1 VEAVQADRVR
11 RQAMDMMADVMDR
24 VDALVTPAFAA
35 NLLLITNATGH
46 PTLVQPI
53 SFDDGRPHGLTLI
66 GRLFDEGTLLRL
78 GRELERRFDV
88 VDRHPE
94 L

>member
-1 VEAVQADRVR
+1 MR
-11 RQAMDMMADVMDR
+11 RQVMEMMATVMDG
-24 VDALVTPAFAA
+24 VDALATPAYAA
-35 NLLLITNATGH
+35 KLLLITNATGH

-53 SFDDGRPHGLTLI
+53 TFDDGSPHGFTLI
-66 GRLFDEGTLLRL
+66 GRLFDEGTLCRL

-88 VDRHPE
+88 AERHPD